1 MTRRLLILAD
11 RAIIAGARLPGIVLI
26 MGLVLVMQLLCNVAV
41 VASEAWVQRGGTLSA
56 EADAHP

>member
-11 RAIIAGARLPGIVLI
+11 RAIIAANRLPGIVLI
-26 MGLVLVMQLLCNVAV
+26 MGLVLVMQLLCNAAV
-41 VASEAWVQRGGTLSA
+41 VASEAWVQRGGTMPA